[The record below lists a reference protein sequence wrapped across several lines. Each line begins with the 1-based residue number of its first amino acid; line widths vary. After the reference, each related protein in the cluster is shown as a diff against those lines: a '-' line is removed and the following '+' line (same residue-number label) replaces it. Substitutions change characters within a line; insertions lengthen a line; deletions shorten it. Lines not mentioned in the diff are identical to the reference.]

1 MSKRRYSM
9 VKQAPQLF
17 YAMRKGYRIGQ
28 GLRKAFHYRTLT
40 KQKRKQPTSGQ
51 GITEQYDKKTIYRK
65 RSMPRFKRRRWRKF
79 KSKVLAVSERSLGSR
94 TFVFNTQDTPS
105 QNISGTQLV
114 YDVSLYGFKS
124 TVGRHNDMVN
134 IVQKENTGD
143 QTALA
148 GETIDDTTKF
158 LFQSGVL
165 DITIRNSS
173 FNNEGPGNNVP
184 IAIEMDIYEVYV
196 SKDTDNT
203 ANDLNTFVDLML
215 KASNDSKQIG
225 GGTASANSLS
235 IFKRGATPWDTPTA
249 LSRYRIKIAK
259 KTKYFLSAGQT
270 MTYQFRDPRRRT
282 IERQRVNER
291 SGYSRPGWTKTM
303 LIIAKSVPG
312 FNVGFNEGEATIQ
325 LNLGMTRKYLYKIEG
340 MNDTREYYQAT

>member
-1 MSKRRYSM
+1 MYFNM
-9 VKQAPQLF
+9 V
-17 YAMRKGYRIGQ
+17 RKGYRVGQ
-28 GLRKAFHYRTLT
+28 ALRKAYNLRTQT
-40 KQKRKQPTSGQ
+40 VQKKKRTTSGQ
-51 GITEQYDKKTIYRK
+51 GVTEQYDKKTIYRK

-94 TFVFNTQDTPS
+94 TYVFNTQETPVA
-105 QNISGTQLV
+105 NLPGTQLV

-134 IVQKENTGD
+134 IVQRENTGD
-143 QTALA
+143 STAAA
-148 GETIDDTTKF
+148 GETIDETTKF

-173 FNNEGPGNNVP
+173 FNNEGPGTDVP
-184 IAIEMDIYEVYV
+184 IAVEMDIYEVYV

-203 ANDLNTFVDLML
+203 ANDLNTFIDLL
-215 KASNDSKQIG
+215 VKAGNDSKQIG
-225 GGTASANSLS
+225 GGTLPANALS
-235 IFKRGATPWDTPTA
+235 IVKRGATPWDIPTA

-270 MTYQFRDPRRRT
+270 MTYQFRDPKRRT

-303 LIIAKSVPG
+303 LIIAKAVPG
-312 FNVGFNEGEATIQ
+312 FIVGTTEGTATVQ
-325 LNLGMTRKYLYKIEG
+325 LNIGMTRKYLYKIEG
-340 MNDTREYYQAT
+340 MNDTREYYDGA